1 MGEKLFANPYTEF
14 TAVRNILFDRVM
26 PALSSDAWKVLCV
39 ALRQTWG
46 GDVESGRAIPVHIT
60 LAQFEERTGIKESG
74 VIGKALREC
83 VDAGY
88 LLLDQSGE
96 PTTDFVLNR
105 EVELKPLAPAEDKTE
120 KIVPLRPDLESAFQA
135 LVEFGREMGAT
146 ADLGLVRRAV
156 VDNGGDAVADWIA
169 VGRLMTHLEPAARF
183 KTVLERLLQGVPPL
197 PLSMLAPEELA
208 EVEEAVMAE
217 EKEVEVRDLSAS
229 ELWDAILEELRTKMR
244 RSKFKFFEST
254 TGVELEGD
262 VLTVEAP
269 NERTREWLETGLLAE
284 TTVETAKDVAWPALT
299 LKFIAED

>member
-1 MGEKLFANPYTEF
+1 MGEKLFANPYAEF
-14 TAVRNILFDRVM
+14 TAIRNVLFDRVM

-60 LAQFEERTGIKESG
+60 LAQFEENTGITDSG
-74 VIGKALREC
+74 AIGKALREC

-105 EVELKPLAPAEDKTE
+105 DVELKPLAPAEDKTE

-135 LVEFGREMGAT
+135 LVGFSREMGAT

-156 VDNGGDAVADWIA
+156 VDNGADAVADWIA
-169 VGRLMTHLEPAARF
+169 VGRLMTHLDPPARF

-208 EVEEAVMAE
+208 EVEEVVSVIK
-217 EKEVEVRDLSAS
+217 KEARALSAS
-229 ELWDAILEELRTKMR
+229 ELWEAILEELRTKMR
-244 RSKFKFFEST
+244 STKFKFFEST
-254 TGVELEGD
+254 VGVTLRND

-269 NERTREWLETGLLAE
+269 NERTREWLETGQFAE
-284 TTVETAKDVAWPALT
+284 LTVGTAKEVAWPSLT
-299 LKFIAED
+299 LKFTAKA

>member
-1 MGEKLFANPYTEF
+1 MGEKLFVNPYREF
-14 TAVRNILFDRVM
+14 TAVRNVLFDRVM

-60 LAQFEERTGIKESG
+60 LAQFEEKTGIKESG
-74 VIGKALREC
+74 LIGKALREC

-105 EVELKPLAPAEDKTE
+105 DVELKPLAPSEDKAE

-135 LVEFGREMGAT
+135 LVSFSREMGAT
-146 ADLGLVRRAV
+146 ADLALVRRAV
-156 VDNGGDAVADWIA
+156 VDNGADAVADWIA
-169 VGRLMTHLEPAARF
+169 VGRLMTHLDPPARF

-208 EVEEAVMAE
+208 EVEEVMPVV
-217 EKEVEVRDLSAS
+217 KKEVRDLSAS
-229 ELWDAILEELRTKMR
+229 ELWEVILDELRSKLR
-244 RSKFKFFEST
+244 SSKFKFFEST
-254 TGVELEGD
+254 VGVNFQND

-269 NERTREWLETGLLAE
+269 NERTREWLETGQLSE
-284 TTVETAKDVAWPALT
+284 TIVETAKAVTWPALT
-299 LKFIAED
+299 LKFIARD

>member
-1 MGEKLFANPYTEF
+1 
-14 TAVRNILFDRVM
+14 VM

-60 LAQFEERTGIKESG
+60 LAQFEEKTGMKGSG

-105 EVELKPLAPAEDKTE
+105 ETELKPLAPAADKTE
-120 KIVPLRPDLESAFQA
+120 KMVPLRPDLESAFQA
-135 LVEFGREMGAT
+135 LVGFGREMGAT
-146 ADLGLVRRAV
+146 ADFALVRRAV
-156 VDNGGDAVADWIA
+156 VDNGADAVADWIA

-208 EVEEAVMAE
+208 EVEGAAMVAEMEAH
-217 EKEVEVRDLSAS
+217 DLSAS
-229 ELWDAILEELRTKMR
+229 ELWEAILEELRTKMR
-244 RSKFKFFEST
+244 SSKFKFFEST
-254 TGVELEGD
+254 VGVALEND
-262 VLTVEAP
+262 VLTVEAS
-269 NERTREWLETGLLAE
+269 NERIREWLETGQLAE
-284 TTVETAKDVAWPALT
+284 TIVEAAKVVAWPELT
-299 LKFIAED
+299 LKFVARD

>member
-14 TAVRNILFDRVM
+14 TAIRNVLFDRVM
-26 PALSSDAWKVLCV
+26 PVLSSDAWKILCV

-60 LAQFEERTGIKESG
+60 LAQFQEKTGIKESG

-105 EVELKPLAPAEDKTE
+105 EIELKPLAPAEEKTE

-135 LVEFGREMGAT
+135 LTGFSREMGAT
-146 ADLGLVRRAV
+146 ADLALVRRAV
-156 VDNGGDAVADWIA
+156 VDNGADAVADWIA
-169 VGRLMTHLEPAARF
+169 VGRLMTHLDPPARF

-208 EVEEAVMAE
+208 EVEEAVMVA
-217 EKEVEVRDLSAS
+217 EKEIAVYDLSAS
-229 ELWDAILEELRTKMR
+229 ELWEAILEELRTKMR
-244 RSKFKFFEST
+244 SNKFKFFEST
-254 TGVELEGD
+254 TGVALEGD
-262 VLTVEAP
+262 VLIVEAS
-269 NERTREWLETGLLAE
+269 NERTREWLETGQLAE
-284 TTVETAKDVAWPALT
+284 MIVETAQSVTWPSLKLT
-299 LKFIAED
+299 FTTRA

>member
-14 TAVRNILFDRVM
+14 TAVRNVLFDRVM

-60 LAQFEERTGIKESG
+60 LAQFEEKTGIKESG
-74 VIGKALREC
+74 IIGKALREC

-120 KIVPLRPDLESAFQA
+120 KIVPLRPDLESAFQS
-135 LVEFGREMGAT
+135 LLGFGREMGAT
-146 ADLGLVRRAV
+146 ADLALVRRAV
-156 VDNGGDAVADWIA
+156 VDNGADAVADWIA
-169 VGRLMTHLEPAARF
+169 VGRLMTHLESAARF

-208 EVEEAVMAE
+208 EVEEAVPAK
-217 EKEVEVRDLSAS
+217 KEAHDLSAP
-229 ELWDAILEELRTKMR
+229 ELWGEILEELRTKMR
-244 RSKFKFFEST
+244 SSKFKFFEST

-284 TTVETAKDVAWPALT
+284 TTVETAKDVAWPTLT
-299 LKFIAED
+299 LKFIAKD

>member
-1 MGEKLFANPYTEF
+1 MGEKLFVNPYAGF
-14 TAVRNILFDRVM
+14 TAVRNVLFDRVM

-60 LAQFEERTGIKESG
+60 LAQFEEKTGIKESG

-105 EVELKPLAPAEDKTE
+105 EVELKQLARAEDKTE

-135 LVEFGREMGAT
+135 LVGFGREMGAT
-146 ADLGLVRRAV
+146 ADVGLVRRAV
-156 VDNGGDAVADWIA
+156 VDNGTDAVADWIA
-169 VGRLMTHLEPAARF
+169 VGRLMTHLGPAARF

-208 EVEEAVMAE
+208 EVEEAVMAG
-217 EKEVEVRDLSAS
+217 EKEVHDLSAS
-229 ELWDAILEELRTKMR
+229 ELWEAILEELSTKMR
-244 RSKFKFFEST
+244 SSKFKFFEST
-254 TGVELEGD
+254 TGVALEGD
-262 VLTVEAP
+262 VLMVEAP
-269 NERTREWLETGLLAE
+269 NERTREWLETGQLAE
-284 TTVETAKDVAWPALT
+284 TTVETAKEVAWPALT
-299 LKFIAED
+299 LKFVTGE

>member
-14 TAVRNILFDRVM
+14 TAVRNVLFDRVM
-26 PALSSDAWKVLCV
+26 PSLSSDAWKVLCV

-60 LAQFEERTGIKESG
+60 LAQFEEKTGIKESG
-74 VIGKALREC
+74 LIGKALREC

-135 LVEFGREMGAT
+135 LVSFSREMGAT
-146 ADLGLVRRAV
+146 ADLSLVRRAV
-156 VDNGGDAVADWIA
+156 VDNGADAVADWIA
-169 VGRLMTHLEPAARF
+169 VGRLMTHLDPPARF

-208 EVEEAVMAE
+208 EVEGAVPVVQ
-217 EKEVEVRDLSAS
+217 KGVHDLSAS
-229 ELWDAILEELRTKMR
+229 ELWEAILAELRAKMR
-244 RSKFKFFEST
+244 SSRFKFFEST
-254 TGVELEGD
+254 LGVALADD
-262 VLTVEAP
+262 VLTVEAL
-269 NERTREWLETGLLAE
+269 NERTREWLETGQLAE
-284 TTVETAKDVAWPALT
+284 TIVETAKEAAWSALT
-299 LKFIAED
+299 LKFIARA

>member
-14 TAVRNILFDRVM
+14 TAIRNVLFDRVM

-60 LAQFEERTGIKESG
+60 LAQFAEKTGIKESG
-74 VIGKALREC
+74 IIGKALREC

-105 EVELKPLAPAEDKTE
+105 EVELRPLAPAEDRTE

-135 LVEFGREMGAT
+135 LIGFSREMGAT
-146 ADLGLVRRAV
+146 ADLALVRRAV
-156 VDNGGDAVADWIA
+156 VDNGADAVADWIA

-197 PLSMLAPEELA
+197 PLSMLAPEELV
-208 EVEEAVMAE
+208 EVEDGVQDV
-217 EKEVEVRDLSAS
+217 EKEVHDLSPS
-229 ELWDAILEELRTKMR
+229 ELWEAILEELSTKMR
-244 RSKFKFFEST
+244 SSKFKFFEST
-254 TGVELEGD
+254 VGVALEGD
-262 VLTVEAP
+262 VLTVEAS
-269 NERTREWLETGLLAE
+269 NERTREWLETGQLAE
-284 TTVETAKDVAWPALT
+284 TTLETARDVAWPTLT
-299 LKFIAED
+299 LKFIVAA

>member
-14 TAVRNILFDRVM
+14 TAIRNVLFDRVM

-60 LAQFEERTGIKESG
+60 LAQFQEKTGIKESG
-74 VIGKALREC
+74 IIGKALREC

-105 EVELKPLAPAEDKTE
+105 ETELKPLAPAEDKTE

-135 LVEFGREMGAT
+135 LIGFSREMGAT

-156 VDNGGDAVADWIA
+156 VDNGADAVADWIA
-169 VGRLMTHLEPAARF
+169 VGRLMTHLDPPARF

-208 EVEEAVMAE
+208 EVEGVVQDVKIET
-217 EKEVEVRDLSAS
+217 RDLSAS
-229 ELWDAILEELRTKMR
+229 ELWETILEELSTKMR
-244 RSKFKFFEST
+244 SSKFKFFEST
-254 TGVELEGD
+254 VGVALEGD
-262 VLTVEAP
+262 VLTVEAS
-269 NERTREWLETGLLAE
+269 NERTREWLETGQLAE
-284 TTVETAKDVAWPALT
+284 TTEETAKDVGWSALT
-299 LKFIAED
+299 LKFVARE

>member
-1 MGEKLFANPYTEF
+1 MGEKLFVNPYAEF
-14 TAVRNILFDRVM
+14 TAVRNVLFDRVM
-26 PALSSDAWKVLCV
+26 PALSSNAWKVLCV

-60 LAQFEERTGIKESG
+60 LAQFEEKTGIKESG
-74 VIGKALREC
+74 LIGKALREC

-105 EVELKPLAPAEDKTE
+105 EIELKPLTPAEDKTE

-135 LVEFGREMGAT
+135 LVSFSREMGAT
-146 ADLGLVRRAV
+146 ADLALVRRAV
-156 VDNGGDAVADWIA
+156 VDNGADAVADWIA
-169 VGRLMTHLEPAARF
+169 VGRLMTHLDPPARF

-208 EVEEAVMAE
+208 EVGEVAPVVTKEAH
-217 EKEVEVRDLSAS
+217 DLSAA
-229 ELWDAILEELRTKMR
+229 ELWEAILDELRSKMR
-244 RSKFKFFEST
+244 SSRFKFFEST
-254 TGVELEGD
+254 VGVALEND

-269 NERTREWLETGLLAE
+269 NERTREWLETGQLAE
-284 TTVETAKDVAWPALT
+284 TIVEAAQAVGWPALT
-299 LKFIAED
+299 LQFAPRA

>member
-14 TAVRNILFDRVM
+14 TAIRNVLFDRVM

-60 LAQFEERTGIKESG
+60 LAQFEEKTGIKESG
-74 VIGKALREC
+74 IIGKALREC

-135 LVEFGREMGAT
+135 LVGFGREMGAT
-146 ADLGLVRRAV
+146 ADLALARRAV
-156 VDNGGDAVADWIA
+156 VDNGADAVADWIA
-169 VGRLMTHLEPAARF
+169 VGRLMTHLDPPARF

-208 EVEEAVMAE
+208 EVEEAAPLA
-217 EKEVEVRDLSAS
+217 KEAHDLSPV
-229 ELWDAILEELRTKMR
+229 ELWEAILEDLRSKMR
-244 RSKFKFFEST
+244 SSRFKFFEST
-254 TGVELEGD
+254 VGVALEND

-269 NERTREWLETGLLAE
+269 NERTREWLETGQLSE
-284 TTVETAKDVAWPALT
+284 TIAETAKEAAWPALT
-299 LKFIAED
+299 LKFIARA

>member
-1 MGEKLFANPYTEF
+1 MGEKLFANPYREF
-14 TAVRNILFDRVM
+14 TAIRNVLFDRVM

-60 LAQFEERTGIKESG
+60 LAQFEEKTGIKESG
-74 VIGKALREC
+74 LIGKALREC

-105 EVELKPLAPAEDKTE
+105 DIELKPLIPAEDKPE

-135 LVEFGREMGAT
+135 LVSFSREMGAT
-146 ADLGLVRRAV
+146 ADLSLVRRAV
-156 VDNGGDAVADWIA
+156 VDNGADAVADWIA
-169 VGRLMTHLEPAARF
+169 VGRLMTHLQPPARF

-208 EVEEAVMAE
+208 EVEEPAPVVR
-217 EKEVEVRDLSAS
+217 KEARELSAS
-229 ELWDAILEELRTKMR
+229 ELWEAILEALRSKMR
-244 RSKFKFFEST
+244 STKFKFFEST
-254 TGVELEGD
+254 VGVALGND

-269 NERTREWLETGLLAE
+269 NERTREWLESGQFAAL
-284 TTVETAKDVAWPALT
+284 TVETAREVAWPSLQ
-299 LKFIAED
+299 LKFIAKA

>member
-14 TAVRNILFDRVM
+14 TAIRNVLFDRVM

-60 LAQFEERTGIKESG
+60 LAQFEEKTGIKESG
-74 VIGKALREC
+74 IIGKALREC

-120 KIVPLRPDLESAFQA
+120 KIVPLRPDLESAFQS
-135 LVEFGREMGAT
+135 LLDFGREMGAT
-146 ADLGLVRRAV
+146 ADLALVRRAV
-156 VDNGGDAVADWIA
+156 VDNGTDAVADWIA
-169 VGRLMTHLEPAARF
+169 VGRLMTHLDPPARF

-208 EVEEAVMAE
+208 EVENAAAPVAKKEAH
-217 EKEVEVRDLSAS
+217 DLSAS
-229 ELWDAILEELRTKMR
+229 ELWEAILEELSTKMR
-244 RSKFKFFEST
+244 SSKFKFFEST
-254 TGVELEGD
+254 VGVALEGD
-262 VLTVEAP
+262 ELTVEAS
-269 NERTREWLETGLLAE
+269 NERTREWLETGQLAE

-299 LKFIAED
+299 LKFITGD